1 MHRSSMGSYLPSSV
15 AATPAPSFY
24 SPSPAPPHPSQQPSY
39 YNRPQSTP
47 LIELDLPE
55 EELTKVYP
63 TNILKAG
70 APLGASQMQQQQ
82 AANPYFKKQGIVP
95 ATDYGYFKE
104 DDQLANKSLPKLPP
118 SATSE
123 DDRHITVSS
132 INPGQR
138 VWIRIHPTDTGKD
151 LAERIH
157 IVASYQ
163 TRRVTKITTKQGRQI
178 SLDSK
183 PLFEDWN
190 EIINFKEG
198 EQWTVEWVPIEHPYV
213 DIITEGKEFM
223 KQLKANFRGSSSK

>member
-1 MHRSSMGSYLPSSV
+1 MTVFVNQRLS
-15 AATPAPSFY
+15 
-24 SPSPAPPHPSQQPSY
+24 
-39 YNRPQSTP
+39 
-47 LIELDLPE
+47 I
-55 EELTKVYP
+55 
-63 TNILKAG
+63 I
-70 APLGASQMQQQQ
+70 AS
-82 AANPYFKKQGIVP
+82 
-95 ATDYGYFKE
+95 D
-104 DDQLANKSLPKLPP
+104 
-118 SATSE
+118 

-178 SLDSK
+178 SLDNK

-223 KQLKANFRGSSSK
+223 KQLKANFRGASK